1 MVWVCAVNVGWAKA
15 TAGAPSMEKAMIPA
29 VNDRSDF
36 VLFIVV
42 PPVLHK

>member
-1 MVWVCAVNVGWAKA
+1 MAKA
-15 TAGAPSMEKAMIPA
+15 MMLA